1 MQNWK
6 DLYLELANKVTT
18 NVTAIK
24 WVDLW
29 HNQINFLEEEYAF
42 PSPAVFF
49 AFRSNKIDDSGMK
62 VQQINLQ
69 VDVFLFFE
77 TYADT
82 HKGSINQ
89 NNALSFL
96 EALDDINKTLHSSSG
111 NNYSGMRRIGF
122 GPVDTGGSGNLYQ
135 VIYECLLTDYSV
147 EAHNTETTDLTDNT
161 LDVQEGDL
169 PVNSEPKLFNIQ

>member
-6 DLYLELANKVTT
+6 DLYLELANKITT
-18 NVTAIK
+18 NIAAIK

-29 HNQINFLEEEYAF
+29 HNQINFLQEEYEF

-49 AFRSNKIDDSGMK
+49 AFRSNKIDDAGQK

-82 HKGSINQ
+82 HNGSINQ
-89 NNALSFL
+89 ADALAFL
-96 EALDDINKTLHSSSG
+96 QAFDNINKTLHASSG
-111 NNYSGMRRIGF
+111 TNYSSMRRIGF

-147 EAHNTETTDLTDNT
+147 DAQNTGTTDLTDNP
-161 LDVQEGDL
+161 LNVQQGTP
-169 PVNSEPKLFNIQ
+169 PVNSDPPLFTI